1 MHFQER
7 NNLCNVYPNWV
18 GDNFCDDDNNNEEC
32 AYDGGDCCGDHAG
45 NMYWN
50 FYCSV
55 CECLDPNGESPTE
68 SQPPTNDGE
77 STTVSPCG
85 FPNWFGDNYCDDEN
99 NNEECG
105 YDGGDCC
112 GDNVYTFYCSVCQCL
127 DPNGE
132 SPTGSAEPP
141 TNACGLPNWVGDNYC
156 DDLNNNEEC
165 GYDGGDCCGDNVN
178 TFYCSVC
185 QCLDPNGE
193 SPTEPPT
200 EPPTTEP
207 PTEPPTNE
215 CEQPQWFDDNYLI

>member
-7 NNLCNVYPNWV
+7 NNLCTIYPNWV

-32 AYDGGDCCGDHAG
+32 AYDGGDCCGDHA
-45 NMYWN
+45 NMVWN

-112 GDNVYTFYCSVCQCL
+112 GDNVYTFYCSACQCL
-127 DPNGE
+127 DP
-132 SPTGSAEPP
+132 SH
-141 TNACGLPNWVGDNYC
+141 
-156 DDLNNNEEC
+156 
-165 GYDGGDCCGDNVN
+165 
-178 TFYCSVC
+178 
-185 QCLDPNGE
+185 
-193 SPTEPPT
+193 
-200 EPPTTEP
+200 TT
-207 PTEPPTNE
+207 TT
-215 CEQPQWFDDNYLI
+215 